1 MTGENLMI
9 SQPAVVTARP
19 IETSPLTLS
28 DHLISLA
35 EEADR
40 AGFTSTARRLVNRA
54 CTVFDEAVSLRH
66 WCADRLSYQLLSGFT
81 PRQPCR
87 TIG

>member
-1 MTGENLMI
+1 MI
-9 SQPAVVTARP
+9 SQPAVATARP
-19 IETSPLTLS
+19 TETSPLTLS

-40 AGFTSTARRLVNRA
+40 AGYTNTARRLVDLA

-66 WCADRLSYQLLSGFT
+66 
-81 PRQPCR
+81 
-87 TIG
+87 